1 MYSFA
6 ETATL
11 LTGFTSAV
19 LAVGHY
25 YLKRHLK
32 KLEGLDEAVNNKHL
46 YGEDRTLYQLT
57 LDVTRQIEGVRE
69 DVRDLR
75 DDFVTYKKH
84 NESRFED
91 F

>member
-1 MYSFA
+1 MQNLY

-11 LTGFTSAV
+11 LTGFTSV
-19 LAVGHY
+19 VFGVGHY

-32 KLEGLDEAVNNKHL
+32 KLEGLDKAVNNKHL
-46 YGEDRTLYQLT
+46 YGEERTLYQLT

-84 NESRFED
+84 NESRFEE

>member
-1 MYSFA
+1 MDSLV

-11 LTGFTSAV
+11 LTGFASAM

-25 YLKRHLK
+25 YLKKHLK

-46 YGEDRTLYQLT
+46 YGEERTLYQLT
-57 LDVTRQIEGVRE
+57 LDMTRQIEGVRE

-75 DDFVTYKKH
+75 DDFVLYKNH